1 MNAQL
6 VITRPDDWHLHLRDG
21 ARLRSVVAFSAR
33 QMGRAIIMPN
43 LPEPITTLAKLQRYR
58 AEIMAA
64 LPKDG
69 GDFVPLMTLYLHD
82 DFDAGEIRKAAGIA
96 TACKWYPA
104 GATTHSANGVRDIRS
119 VYPALEA
126 MRIAGMPLLVHG
138 EVTDTQVDVFDR
150 EAVFVDRELRRVRDD
165 FPGLKIVLEHISTG
179 YAADFVRASCD
190 TAATITA
197 HHLLASRNDMLAGG
211 IRPHYYCAPI
221 LKTRADREAL
231 RAAAVC
237 DSGKFFLGS
246 DSAPHTAGDKES
258 SCGCAGVFTANA
270 ALELYAT
277 AFDDMGAPDKLES
290 FAAHNGADFYGV
302 ARNSAKVILTKE
314 EWQMPQ
320 SFPFGDAEV
329 IPFMAGKTIPW
340 RAAF

>member
-1 MNAQL
+1 MKL

-21 ARLRSVVAFSAR
+21 ARLISVVGFSAR
-33 QMGRAIIMPN
+33 QMARAIIMPN
-43 LPEPITTLAKLQRYR
+43 LPEPITTLAKLLRYR
-58 AEIMAA
+58 EEIMAA
-64 LPKDG
+64 LPNG
-69 GDFVPLMTLYLHD
+69 GGFMPLMTLYLHD
-82 DFDAGEIRKAAGIA
+82 DFAPDEIRRAAGFA

-104 GATTHSANGVRDIRS
+104 GATTHSLRGVRDIRS
-119 VYPALEA
+119 AYPALEA
-126 MRIAGMPLLVHG
+126 MREANMPLLVHG
-138 EVTDTQVDVFDR
+138 EVTDGEVDVFDR

-165 FPGLKIVLEHISTG
+165 FPELKIVLEHISTRH
-179 YAADFVRASCD
+179 AADFVRAND
-190 TAATITA
+190 NTAATITA

-221 LKTRADREAL
+221 LKTRADKEAL
-231 RAAAVC
+231 RAAAAD

-246 DSAPHTAGDKES
+246 DSAPHMVGDKES

-277 AFDDMGAPDKLES
+277 AFDEMGKLDKLEA
-290 FAAHNGADFYGV
+290 FAAHNGADFYQM
-302 ARNSAKVILTKE
+302 ARNAEKVALTKE

-320 SFPFGDAEV
+320 SFPFGGGEV

-340 RAAF
+340 RADF